1 MTTTAIQREGDAA
14 CALSSQHTSA
24 PTEGRE
30 EPQEPVSAPRDAFLD
45 PWRTARS
52 TPSQALAQMVY
63 RLVADHE
70 AQHSPRAKA
79 RRPDDQVR
87 WEEMVEAVVC
97 SLALAVLQPPP
108 TGCLVLPRGRHG
120 DLPARYRRPTQG
132 KPLCRLQ
139 DHLQALG
146 LAVVV
151 KGKRQGE
158 VATTIAPTALFADLV
173 MASGVRVEDFGRRL
187 DRELVVLRASNRKG
201 GRLEKR
207 LVDYQDTE
215 ETHALRAEVARFN
228 AQLATA
234 PIAYVGNSGGVDASD
249 RQLRRHFTVRDEQAL
264 TFDQNGRFFGGFW
277 QTLKKEDRKHIRI
290 AGEPVV
296 AVDYSAA
303 FTHIAF
309 AHLGVTPPTVTDLYR
324 IPGLEGLGRKQIKSA
339 MNTLYFD
346 DGFARRS
353 WLDEFDDCEWTDPD
367 TGEVFSGFPA
377 EFTPARVRKAI
388 VAHYPELDQVMGKG
402 LGLKLMFTESE
413 IMRRLLTELHERGVT
428 ALPLHDALMVAR
440 SDARQVSPLM
450 EAMAMEVIGLPIPV
464 TDTSY

>member
-1 MTTTAIQREGDAA
+1 
-14 CALSSQHTSA
+14 
-24 PTEGRE
+24 
-30 EPQEPVSAPRDAFLD
+30 
-45 PWRTARS
+45 
-52 TPSQALAQMVY
+52 MVY

-97 SLALAVLQPPP
+97 ALALAALQPPP

-120 DLPARYRRPTQG
+120 DLPPRYRRPTQG
-132 KPLCRLQ
+132 KPLRRLQ

-201 GRLEKR
+201 GWLEKR

-309 AHLGVTPPTVTDLYR
+309 AHLGVTPPTVADLYR

-346 DGFARRS
+346 D
-353 WLDEFDDCEWTDPD
+353 CEWTDPA
-367 TGEVFSGFPA
+367 TGEVFEGFPA

-388 VAHYPELDQVMGKG
+388 IAHYPELDQVMGKG
-402 LGLKLMFTESE
+402 LGLKLMFRESE

-440 SDARQVSPLM
+440 SDARQVSTLM

-464 TDTSY
+464 TETSY

>member
-14 CALSSQHTSA
+14 CAF
-24 PTEGRE
+24 P
-30 EPQEPVSAPRDAFLD
+30 DAFLD
-45 PWRTARS
+45 PWRTARTAS
-52 TPSQALAQMVY
+52 SQKVVEMIY
-63 RLVADHE
+63 RLLSEREQRV
-70 AQHSPRAKA
+70 RLRK
-79 RRPDDQVR
+79 PDDQLR

-97 SLALAVLQPPP
+97 ALALAVLQPPP
-108 TGCLVLPRGRHG
+108 TGCLVLPRGHHG
-120 DLPARYRRPTQG
+120 GLPARYRRPTQG

-139 DHLQALG
+139 DHLEALG
-146 LAVVV
+146 LAIVV

-187 DRELVVLRASNRKG
+187 DRELVVLRASNRKAG
-201 GRLEKR
+201 LLEKR
-207 LVDYQDTE
+207 LVDYADTE
-215 ETHALRAEVARFN
+215 ETNALRAEVARFN

-234 PIAYVGNSGGVDASD
+234 PIAYVGNSGTVDASD
-249 RQLRRHFTVRDEQAL
+249 RQLRRHFTVREGAPL

-277 QTLKKEDRKHIRI
+277 QTLKREDRKHIRI

-309 AHLGVTPPTVTDLYR
+309 AHQGVTPPPTADLYR

-353 WLDEFDDCEWTDPD
+353 WPDEFDDCEWTDPD
-367 TGEVFSGFPA
+367 TGEVFEGFPA
-377 EFTPARVRKAI
+377 EFTPARMRKAI
-388 VAHYPELDQVMGKG
+388 VAHYPELDQMMGKG
-402 LGLKLMFTESE
+402 LGLKLMFAESE
-413 IMRRLLTELHERGVT
+413 IMRRLLTELHERDVT

-440 SDARQVSPLM
+440 SEARQVSTLM

-464 TDTSY
+464 TETSY